1 MTGFVSRDISAKL
14 YEEVGIEAL
23 PLAPYKKIDYPV
35 ASHADML
42 INIIEENIFCYSDY
56 YEENRKIF
64 SLAEKIGYSIV
75 KCSPPVSSRYPDDIG
90 LNALAIGKRIF
101 GKEDSIAPEV
111 KRVARER
118 GYDIINVN
126 QGYTSCS
133 TLVLNERNII
143 TADISIK
150 KAAEKY
156 GINVTLIEEK
166 NIRLDGYSYGF
177 IGGATLVYE
186 NKIYFFGD
194 ALKLSSYSKIKQ
206 TADANDMEI
215 ISILSGEVVD
225 FGGIRLL
232 K

>member
-1 MTGFVSRDISAKL
+1 MTGFVSRDIAIKL
-14 YEEVGIEAL
+14 YKKMGIETL
-23 PLAPYKKIDYPV
+23 SLAPYEKIDSPV
-35 ASHADML
+35 SSHADML

-56 YEENRKIF
+56 YEENKEIF
-64 SLAEKIGYSIV
+64 SLAEKKGYRIV

-90 LNALAIGKRIF
+90 LNALVIGKRIF
-101 GKEDSIAPEV
+101 GKEESIAPEL
-111 KRVARER
+111 KREALKM
-118 GYDIINVN
+118 GYAIINVN

-133 TLVLNERNII
+133 TLVLNESNII

-156 GINVTLIEEK
+156 DINVTLIDEK
-166 NIRLDGYSYGF
+166 SIRLDGYGYGF
-177 IGGATLVYE
+177 IGGATFVYE

-194 ALKLSSYSKIKQ
+194 ASKLSSYSKIKQ
-206 TADANDMEI
+206 TADANNMEI
-215 ISILSGEVVD
+215 ISIMSGEVVD